1 MWLMLMAEE
10 KSWVSYTNMVEAGQ
24 VTSAMDVIR
33 ILCGVPQCLDKK
45 SILIRCE
52 CCLCIDIVNG

>member
-33 ILCGVPQCLDKK
+33 IL
-45 SILIRCE
+45 
-52 CCLCIDIVNG
+52 